1 MSSKSPAAS
10 PQPIKGRV
18 HVSAD
23 HLVRLPS
30 DIPEG
35 PTELI
40 VIPSLK
46 ASADAR
52 RLAFGRY
59 DAAGFVVPADFD
71 APLPDDVL
79 ASFDGEPDEQP

>member
-10 PQPIKGRV
+10 PQPIKVRV
-18 HVSAD
+18 HVGAD
-23 HLVRLPS
+23 HLVRLPP

-35 PTELI
+35 PAELI
-40 VIPSLK
+40 VIPSVK

-59 DAAGFVVPADFD
+59 DAVGFRVPADFD
-71 APLPDDVL
+71 APLPDEVS
-79 ASFDGEPDEQP
+79 ASFDGEPDEQL